1 MGCSLSTPTR
11 RQQNAEKIRK
21 IQLYQRPGEKKRGC
35 TKCGLTDGQVKL
47 VTEWPCKVQSQV
59 ETGKQKSLEELV
71 EFYAEL
77 AEATAL
83 RACQT

>member
-1 MGCSLSTPTR
+1 M
-11 RQQNAEKIRK
+11 
-21 IQLYQRPGEKKRGC
+21 
-35 TKCGLTDGQVKL
+35 
-47 VTEWPCKVQSQV
+47 TEWPCKEQSQV

-83 RACQT
+83 PACRRVEVALRLKPSTVKPKVRTAGSRPW